1 MYISGAFMS
10 NLGRP
15 INYAAREAKVEAI
28 LDGAVQCFVKKGFHG
43 SSMTEIA
50 RASQVSQAS
59 LYQYFT
65 SKNELILEIAKRYS
79 TSDLVALR
87 RIESASDFLDALERE
102 LYLTGDKVETIMY
115 LEILAESSRNEEI
128 KQAVQSSFKE
138 LFIAS
143 CEMIKKIQVDSGA
156 TYLFTPEEIAHYL
169 FAYVDGLS
177 CQIATEDVEY
187 SPERLRQL
195 VKVLLKPSN

>member
-1 MYISGAFMS
+1 MS

-79 TSDLVALR
+79 SSDL
-87 RIESASDFLDALERE
+87 
-102 LYLTGDKVETIMY
+102 
-115 LEILAESSRNEEI
+115 
-128 KQAVQSSFKE
+128 
-138 LFIAS
+138 
-143 CEMIKKIQVDSGA
+143 
-156 TYLFTPEEIAHYL
+156 
-169 FAYVDGLS
+169 
-177 CQIATEDVEY
+177 
-187 SPERLRQL
+187 
-195 VKVLLKPSN
+195 